1 MAFRPIRVFS
11 LLPALSMNAMFETGL
26 AAASRFLPAVAAA
39 LFASAASWAA
49 AAPASVDDEKYLDIL
64 DMRGAPKTAAD
75 RSFNIFFDNG
85 AWHGYSLPP
94 ASDGGTGFSGPF
106 VHSLGEGKWV
116 GARFAQMTLRD
127 SVSRKGIALAPSES
141 RAAPGYLVRRYSSA
155 DLQASQTLFFVDSWH
170 TLVRIELT
178 SATARDLDLDI
189 EGQLMPSRTAKLDKE
204 GDAIAR

>member
-116 GARFAQMTLRD
+116 E
-127 SVSRKGIALAPSES
+127 VSQVFITRLKEQRYPTRAELDA
-141 RAAPGYLVRRYSSA
+141 AAPNNPVIFSTGPDASLNTLANSSVLRR
-155 DLQASQTLFFVDSWH
+155 DEQ
-170 TLVRIELT
+170 
-178 SATARDLDLDI
+178 
-189 EGQLMPSRTAKLDKE
+189 
-204 GDAIAR
+204 